1 MCPLAAVHVPAEAPQ
16 LSCFNGKEPFGPLR
30 SFSALLTV
38 PAGRFL
44 ELSFFS
50 AKEPLGHL
58 RSFSALL
65 EVPAGRSSCASGRSS
80 AHSFHWQRALLSPK
94 VLLLARKKGALIT
107 TENDIRWSKGSC
119 SIITRLD

>member
-1 MCPLAAVHVPAEAPQ
+1 MPAEAPQ

-38 PAGRFL
+38 PAGRFS
-44 ELSFFS
+44 ELLFFN

-65 EVPAGRSSCASGRSS
+65 EVPAVHVPADAPQLTVFTGKEPFYHLKSYC
-80 AHSFHWQRALLSPK
+80 WQEKKAL
-94 VLLLARKKGALIT
+94 
-107 TENDIRWSKGSC
+107 
-119 SIITRLD
+119 